1 MALHDFYD
9 LSERKRIAR
18 GEFNS
23 TQVQL
28 RELLEETGARRVEV
42 ECGGV
47 GLCQFIRPWLV
58 EDGGR
63 RLVDVDEACPS
74 AESLREWQALPGR
87 GAWFR
92 SRLWM
97 DAGEKVLHQA

>member
-42 ECGGV
+42 E
-47 GLCQFIRPWLV
+47 
-58 EDGGR
+58 
-63 RLVDVDEACPS
+63 
-74 AESLREWQALPGR
+74 
-87 GAWFR
+87 
-92 SRLWM
+92 
-97 DAGEKVLHQA
+97 

>member
-47 GLCQFIRPWLV
+47 GLCHRNPLYK
-58 EDGGR
+58 
-63 RLVDVDEACPS
+63 
-74 AESLREWQALPGR
+74 
-87 GAWFR
+87 
-92 SRLWM
+92 
-97 DAGEKVLHQA
+97 EKSCHKETAPFP